1 MVMNSLFILLVG
13 FSTMLLLNQPVYA
26 ELQKTHPIQ
35 TAQELQQAK
44 PNTQLL
50 DQLLELSLDELVEIE
65 ITTVATGLPQT
76 VAQAPASTTVITIQN
91 IEAMG
96 ARNLFGR
103 GVENGAWNA
112 HQRVGISFCA
122 LV

>member
-26 ELQKTHPIQ
+26 ELQNTQPMKTK
-35 TAQELQQAK
+35 QELQKAK
-44 PNTQLL
+44 PNMQLL
-50 DQLLELSLDELVEIE
+50 DQLLDLSLDELVELE

-91 IEAMG
+91 VSF
-96 ARNLFGR
+96 LFCFIYNKKHIWEILNYLILH
-103 GVENGAWNA
+103 EN
-112 HQRVGISFCA
+112 
-122 LV
+122 